1 MDVVAVYENL
11 YKEFGP
17 QHWWPKHKGKKRPGF
32 DPCFEVIVG
41 AILTQNTA
49 WKNVEKAVE
58 RLYENDL
65 LDAASMARVSVKKL
79 ETCIRSSGY
88 YRQKAKKLKIVAEF
102 FMDKMVPVQSGRSHF
117 AGLRGTQSA
126 SNHHSQK
133 INSTTPSLNHF
144 ITPTREQL
152 LSLWGIGPETA
163 DSILLYAFN
172 QPIFVVDTYTRR
184 LLAVNGQKKLSE
196 ADYDK
201 IRKFF
206 EDRLPADAKLF
217 KEYHAL
223 IVRWGKSVKNVKT

>member
-1 MDVVAVYENL
+1 MNPLDIYEKL

-49 WKNVEKAVE
+49 WKNVEKAVDC
-58 RLYENDL
+58 LYENDL
-65 LDAASMARVSVKKL
+65 LDTESVARVSVKKL

-102 FMDKMVPVQSGRSHF
+102 FVDKTVTVQSDRSATLH
-117 AGLRGTQSA
+117 GYS
-126 SNHHSQK
+126 K
-133 INSTTPSLNHF
+133 PS
-144 ITPTREQL
+144 RDGL
-152 LSLWGIGPETA
+152 LSLWGIGRETA

-172 QPIFVVDTYTRR
+172 QPIFVVDAYTRR
-184 LLAVNGQKKLSE
+184 LLAANGQKKLSE
-196 ADYDK
+196 ADYDR

-206 EDRLPADAKLF
+206 EDRLPTDAKLF

-223 IVRWGKSVKNVKT
+223 IVMWSKSVKT